1 MATLMK
7 TDGARS
13 QVSPKNKRFTL
24 AELYELIGN
33 GCELVE
39 TVGPD
44 EKGNTLIVDEDGKMR
59 SGLEPNWEATDWMT
73 ANFGVVDI
81 IMGNAVLIPRNEMFN

>member
-7 TDGARS
+7 TDGTRS

-33 GCELVE
+33 GCIVIE

-44 EKGNTLIVDEDGKMR
+44 SKGNTLIVDEWGKLR
-59 SGLEPNWEATDWMT
+59 SGLEPNWKATDWMT
-73 ANFGVVDI
+73 ANFHVVDI